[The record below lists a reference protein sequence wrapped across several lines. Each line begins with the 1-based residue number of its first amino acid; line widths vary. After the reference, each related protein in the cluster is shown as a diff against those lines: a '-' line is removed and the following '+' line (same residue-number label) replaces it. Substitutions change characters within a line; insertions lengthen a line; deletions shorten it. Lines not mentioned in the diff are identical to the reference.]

1 MDDQR
6 LLKLRAQL
14 TAKKIQIQAFVAKKH
29 GMGALRDLSQADFKR
44 VEDLTDGYLEIWE
57 EAYHEGHPAAQ
68 GEETF
73 NTLARE
79 CHEIQKQIDADG
91 SS

>member
-1 MDDQR
+1 MDQ

-29 GMGALRDLSQADFKR
+29 GMGALKDLSPEDFER
-44 VEDLTDGYLEIWE
+44 VEHLTDSYLEIWE
-57 EAYHEGHPAAQ
+57 EAHREGHPATQEA
-68 GEETF
+68 GTF

-79 CHEIQKQIDADG
+79 CHEIQKQIAAT
-91 SS
+91 